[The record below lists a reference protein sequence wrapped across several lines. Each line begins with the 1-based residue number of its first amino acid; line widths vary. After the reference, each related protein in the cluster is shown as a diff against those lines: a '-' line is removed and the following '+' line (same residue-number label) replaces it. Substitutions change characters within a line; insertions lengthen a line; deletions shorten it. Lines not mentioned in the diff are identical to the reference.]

1 MELESCSHPLKMRKS
16 CSFDKKLG
24 SFGYEFFMSDV
35 ITGIGFGIFVP
46 RHQAKGPKPNNQFF
60 VSNFE

>member
-1 MELESCSHPLKMRKS
+1 MRKS